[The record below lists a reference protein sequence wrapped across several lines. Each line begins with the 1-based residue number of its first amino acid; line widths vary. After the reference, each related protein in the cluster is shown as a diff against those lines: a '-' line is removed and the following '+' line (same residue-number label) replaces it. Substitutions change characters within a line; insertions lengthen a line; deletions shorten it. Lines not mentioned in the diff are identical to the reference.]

1 MAAVNPH
8 FASFFEEAF
17 ADSDS
22 EAEFE
27 GFDDEEAA
35 QDQGPV
41 FDPGFYLNWSANID
55 EPPEL
60 PFTGTLGILIELPEQ
75 PSPGDIFTFFLSD
88 EELRFI
94 STEMNR
100 YVQQVKVLK
109 ADHLQAHPH
118 ARLNAW
124 EDTASPELRRF
135 FAVIQYMGTVVHA
148 DINRYWSTDP
158 VLANSFVP
166 NIITKNRLLFLFT
179 TDCI

>member
-1 MAAVNPH
+1 MAVNPH

-27 GFDDEEAA
+27 GFEDEDAA
-35 QDQGPV
+35 QDPGPV
-41 FDPGFYLNWSANID
+41 FDPGFYLNWLADVD
-55 EPPEL
+55 EPPALE
-60 PFTGTLGILIELPEQ
+60 FTGTPGILINLPEQ
-75 PSPGDIFTFFLSD
+75 PNPGDIFSFFMSD

-100 YVQQVKVLK
+100 YVQQVKLSK
-109 ADHLQAHPH
+109 FDHLQSHPH
-118 ARLNAW
+118 ARLNSW

-135 FAVIQYMGTVVHA
+135 FAAILYMGMVVHS

-158 VLANSFVP
+158 VLANSFIP
-166 NIITKNRLLFLFT
+166 SIITKNR
-179 TDCI
+179 